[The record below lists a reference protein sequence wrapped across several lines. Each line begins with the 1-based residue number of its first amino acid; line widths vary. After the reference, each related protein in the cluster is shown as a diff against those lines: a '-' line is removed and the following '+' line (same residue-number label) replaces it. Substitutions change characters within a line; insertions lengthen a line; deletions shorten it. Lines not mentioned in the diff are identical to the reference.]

1 MEVKHL
7 HDWDVSTKQA
17 IEIQKK
23 LATQVDS
30 SDSIEN
36 PHLIAG
42 VDVSGAN
49 EEGITRAAIVML
61 DYPDLNAIDTVTI
74 EAKATFPYIPGLLSF
89 REMPILIKAFEK
101 LNAAPNLVLVDGQ
114 GIAHP
119 RRLGLASHL
128 GLFLDIPTIGC
139 AKSRLTGTHTELP
152 DEAQTWTEL
161 FDGDEVVGAVVKT
174 KVKTNPLYIS
184 IGHRIS
190 LPKAIHWTL
199 QCCKKY
205 RLPEPTRLAHQA
217 ASNNS

>member
-7 HDWDVSTKQA
+7 HDWNVSTEEA
-17 IEIQKK
+17 VEIQKR
-23 LATQVDS
+23 LAAQID
-30 SDSIEN
+30 DGDGIGN
-36 PHLIAG
+36 PFLIAG
-42 VDVSGAN
+42 VDVSGAS
-49 EEGITRAAIVML
+49 EEGTARAAIVML
-61 DYPDLNAIDTVTI
+61 DYPDLNPIDTVTVEDEI
-74 EAKATFPYIPGLLSF
+74 SFPYIPGLLSF
-89 REMPILIKAFEK
+89 REMPLLIKAFEK
-101 LNAAPNLVLVDGQ
+101 LEAIPDLVLVDGQ

-139 AKSRLTGTHTELP
+139 AKSRLIGTHAELP
-152 DEAQTWTEL
+152 DQGQSWTEL
-161 FDGDEVVGAVVKT
+161 FDGEEVIGAAVRT

-190 LPKAIHWTL
+190 LEKAVYWTL

-217 ASNNS
+217 ASHKS